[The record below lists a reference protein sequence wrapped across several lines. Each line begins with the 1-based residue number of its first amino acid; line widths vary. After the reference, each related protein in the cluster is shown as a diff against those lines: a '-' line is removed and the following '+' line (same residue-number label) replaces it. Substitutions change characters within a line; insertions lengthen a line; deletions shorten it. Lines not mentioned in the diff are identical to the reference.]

1 MTALQPVWTPADYD
15 TTVAALKVHQAVSVP
30 GGIILLPPKRRRR
43 YRGQH
48 RASKFRLTVADL
60 RDGGAR

>member
-30 GGIILLPPKRRRR
+30 GGVILPPKRGRR

-60 RDGGAR
+60 RDGGLR

>member
-1 MTALQPVWTPADYD
+1 MTALQSVWTPADYD

-30 GGIILLPPKRRRR
+30 GGIILPPKRGRR